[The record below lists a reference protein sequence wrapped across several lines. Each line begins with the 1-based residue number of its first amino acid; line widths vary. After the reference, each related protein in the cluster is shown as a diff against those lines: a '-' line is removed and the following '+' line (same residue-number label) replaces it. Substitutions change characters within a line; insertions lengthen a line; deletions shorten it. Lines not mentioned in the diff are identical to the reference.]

1 MSSKLNKSWGPLE
14 YVLLI
19 IVIFLVIFTLF
30 SLFWPAIEL
39 FYNTNLK

>member
-1 MSSKLNKSWGPLE
+1 MSSNSNKGWGPLE

-19 IVIFLVIFTLF
+19 ILIFLVLFTVF